1 MIRKFNR
8 RVIRF
13 ILPLALFLGWSG
25 VAHSQP
31 LLYTVHQTTSRVL
44 VASEECNGECHIEH
58 ESLTSRGFI
67 RLLCGIDDGESIPP
81 GFTLATFIAC
91 EDSPP
96 PAMIGVWDKRN
107 EEPVC
112 SGFDMEV
119 VAGAHQETGEG
130 RGKAEFLYRSESP
143 PLFVTVLARYGPLP
157 RRFEIDRS
165 CWSGY
170 RTHSIAGMLEED
182 VVIKKGELRAGS
194 AIAVFDEG
202 GDR

>member
-8 RVIRF
+8 RVIGF
-13 ILPLALFLGWSG
+13 ILALALFLGWSG

-31 LLYTVHQTTSRVL
+31 LYTTVHQTTSRVL
-44 VASEECNGECHIEH
+44 IASEECNGECHIEH
-58 ESLTSRGFI
+58 ESLGSRGFI
-67 RLLCGIDDGESIPP
+67 RLLCGIDDGEPIPT
-81 GFTLATFIAC
+81 GFILASFIAC
-91 EDSPP
+91 EESPM
-96 PAMIGVWDKRN
+96 AMIGVWDRRN

-112 SGFDMEV
+112 EGFDMGV
-119 VAGAHQETGEG
+119 ISGAHQETGEG
-130 RGKAEFLYRSESP
+130 RGKAEFLYSADGP

-157 RRFEIDRS
+157 RRFEMDTS

-170 RTHSIAGMLEED
+170 RTHSVAGALDED

-194 AIAVFDEG
+194 AIAVYDDV